1 MTYKIKNEEKKSP
14 AALIILLGTLSAFGP
29 LSMDMYLP
37 SLPLIEKQ
45 MQTSASLTQM
55 SITTCLIGL
64 ALGQLIIGPYSDK
77 YGRKKPLMAGL
88 IIFTI
93 ASFLCSFVTSIW
105 LLIFLRFIQ
114 GLSGAA
120 GLVISRAIARDL
132 YDGSELTKFFSLLM
146 AVNGVFPVLSPIF
159 GGMVLKF
166 TNWKGIFIVLGV
178 IGSILLL
185 VTFLYFEET
194 LIIHHSQKNQD
205 KRTFTIIK
213 SLVSDKIF
221 ISYALVQGLVTGAM
235 FCYISGSSFVLQN
248 MFHLSAQGFSLVFA
262 INGLGIVLMSQA
274 AGRLAYKLGEKLLL
288 QIGISIAALGSTTL
302 FISLFLPKHL
312 LAVTIPLFFIVSMV
326 GIVNTSAF
334 SLAMQNQKK
343 WAGSAS
349 AVLGL
354 GMNLIGGLLSPLV
367 GIGGSHTYAPM
378 AVLILV
384 CDISAFLIFYLYLN
398 RQIPENS
405 SNII

>member
-1 MTYKIKNEEKKSP
+1 MKYEIKNKEKKSP

-64 ALGQLIIGPYSDK
+64 ALGQLLIGPYSDK
-77 YGRKKPLMAGL
+77 HGRKKPLIAGL
-88 IIFTI
+88 IVFTI
-93 ASFLCSFVTSIW
+93 ISFLCSFVTSIW
-105 LLIFLRFIQ
+105 LLIGLRFIQ

-132 YDGSELTKFFSLLM
+132 YQGNKLTKFFSLLM
-146 AVNGVFPVLSPIF
+146 AVNGVFPILSPIF

-166 TNWKGIFIVLGV
+166 TDWKGIFIVLGI
-178 IGSILLL
+178 IGAILFLATL
-185 VTFLYFEET
+185 LYFKET
-194 LIIHHSQKNQD
+194 LTIDYSQKND
-205 KRTFTIIK
+205 PKVIFTALK
-213 SLVSDKIF
+213 SLISDKIF
-221 ISYALVQGLVTGAM
+221 MSYALVQGLVTGAM

-248 MFHLSAQGFSLVFA
+248 MFGLSAQGFSLVFA
-262 INGLGIVLMSQA
+262 INGIGIVLMSQA
-274 AGRLAYKLGEKLLL
+274 AGRLSYRLGEKLLL
-288 QIGISIAALGSTTL
+288 QIGLSIAAFGSIAL

-326 GIVNTSAF
+326 GMVNTPAF

-349 AVLGL
+349 AILGL

-367 GIGGSHTYAPM
+367 GIRGNQTYVPM
-378 AVLILV
+378 ALLILI
-384 CDISAFLIFYLYLN
+384 CNIGAFLIFYLYLN
-398 RQIPENS
+398 RQIPDNS
-405 SNII
+405 SNSI

>member
-77 YGRKKPLMAGL
+77 HGRKKPLMAGL